1 MENSKTY
8 WSIYRIT
15 TNSELKVVEEL
26 ERRLK
31 AANLYQYISRIVAP
45 VEKVET
51 MRNGKKVTVAK
62 GIFQGFMYIEFFYGA
77 TDEFFR
83 IIETTKHVK
92 GFYYGGLRPNEI
104 ENILKYSDDYSE
116 KETVSDE
123 KFLIGEK
130 VKIIDGPFKDFAA
143 KVIEFDEEKMKM
155 KVSVSV
161 FKRETTVELKTS
173 QVVKYN

>member
-8 WSIYRIT
+8 WCLFRIR

-51 MRNGKKVTVAK
+51 MRNGKKVTVTK
-62 GIFQGFMYIEFFYGA
+62 GILQGFMYIEFFYGA
-77 TDEFFR
+77 TDELFR
-83 IIETTKHVK
+83 IIKTTRNVRR
-92 GFYYGGLRPNEI
+92 FYPGGLSSDI
-104 ENILKYSDDYSE
+104 IDNIVKYTDDYSE

-130 VKIIDGPFKDFAA
+130 VKITDGPFKDFVAMI
-143 KVIEFDEEKMKM
+143 IEFDEEKMKI
-155 KVSVSV
+155 KASVSL

-173 QVVKYN
+173 QVVKYY